1 MHQNTSHHWARRPSS
16 STLSCAPFDP
26 NLESSPLSRSHSAYL
41 LVGTPVTRTDILGT
55 IIIVFGVVGVVLFG
69 NHRTAGEFDKES
81 NLSLSLLKQIWGRGG
96 WIAYLTC
103 LEAVTLLAF
112 WFSGITHEVCMARV
126 EDERE
131 EAELE
136 MGDGGRRKV
145 EQGWRAQLGKV
156 QAIKGRL
163 RRIVKKALERWSQ
176 SRPDSTIRKAAGLSW
191 SVTGGLLAGQTL
203 VFAKSAVKV
212 LFWT

>member
-1 MHQNTSHHWARRPSS
+1 
-16 STLSCAPFDP
+16 
-26 NLESSPLSRSHSAYL
+26 
-41 LVGTPVTRTDILGT
+41 
-55 IIIVFGVVGVVLFG
+55 
-69 NHRTAGEFDKES
+69 
-81 NLSLSLLKQIWGRGG
+81 
-96 WIAYLTC
+96 
-103 LEAVTLLAF
+103 
-112 WFSGITHEVCMARV
+112 MARV